1 MKKIHRK
8 LLRDLWA
15 SKGLFLAVTIV
26 IFLGVSLFGAA
37 FVGYLNLKTSYDY
50 TYEVLGMA
58 DFTIKTAEDATD
70 TRDALQ
76 NLSGVEHLTGRMNSA
91 IAMELPGGKRVE
103 ARVISLPSGDRAEVN
118 NIKVED
124 GYYFEPGQNNVL
136 LAQKSFADHHDIAPG
151 DEMVFAVQDQEMVFT
166 VAGIATS
173 PEYIFPAKSR
183 QEILISSEVWGVVF
197 IPEDAITDLMG
208 KSFMNEFCFLLE
220 DGSDVDATILQAE
233 EALASYGVMESI
245 TKEDQPSNAGLQMD
259 LQEFGEIAEIF
270 PMLFLIVGAMATY
283 ILLTRIVFN
292 QRTQIGVMRAMG
304 YSRRQVLFHYLSFAL
319 IIGILGSVLGT
330 IVGYLLS
337 GAVTHFYVGILGLPY
352 TKVDLHWMAIEEGMF
367 LGILPCIIAGIVPAF
382 AASRLSPAE
391 TMRTP
396 PPTSGRKLL
405 LEKVFPFLTH
415 LSAIWKIP
423 LRNIFRN
430 RLRSLYTI
438 IGVVFGVTL
447 ILVSAA
453 MIDSVEAFSKF
464 QFDDIQRYDAQITFA
479 KPQDR
484 ATQLSVVEYWEGMER
499 AEPLL
504 QIPARLGLG
513 DQDYSTVLI
522 GLTPDSDLLRVYS
535 TSGEQ
540 THVNDEGILLS
551 EGLQNKLDI
560 EVGDMLDIQSPHAT
574 IQLPVT
580 RFVKQ
585 TMGGFAYVSLN
596 QAQVLMEG
604 QDVIT
609 GLMIEGD
616 AQQMTSIREAAYDLD
631 TTASVELTAET
642 KSAVDEMM
650 RLIAYMMWIM
660 LAFGAALAMAI
671 VFTTVTVNI
680 LERRREIGTMRTIGE
695 SKGRIAI
702 MITIENLVLGL
713 AGLVPGAV
721 LGYAVAVQMFSL
733 FQSDMIS
740 FGLVIYPRTYV
751 LTAAVIMAI
760 MLISQLPSIRQAGRL
775 NLAQVVK
782 EQAS

>member
-8 LLRDLWA
+8 LIRDLWA
-15 SKGLFLAVTIV
+15 SKGLFLAVTMV

-50 TYEVLGMA
+50 TYETLGMA

-70 TRDALQ
+70 AKEALQ
-76 NLSGVEHLTGRMNSA
+76 NLSGIEQLTGRMNSA
-91 IAMELPGGKRVE
+91 IAMELPKGKRVE
-103 ARVISLPSGDRAEVN
+103 ARVISLSSGDRAKVN
-118 NIKVED
+118 DIKVED
-124 GYYFEPGQNNVL
+124 GDYFEPGQSDVL
-136 LAQKSFADHHDIAPG
+136 LVQKSFADHHDIAPG
-151 DEMVFAVQDQEMVFT
+151 NEMIFAVQDQEMKFT

-197 IPEDAITDLMG
+197 VPEDAIADLMG
-208 KSFMNEFCFLLE
+208 ESFMNEFCFLLE
-220 DGSDVDATILQAE
+220 DGADVDGTILQAE
-233 EALASYGVMESI
+233 EILASYGVMESI

-292 QRTQIGVMRAMG
+292 QRIQIGVMRAIG

-330 IVGYLLS
+330 IAGFLLS
-337 GAVTHFYVGILGLPY
+337 GVVTHFYVGILGLPY
-352 TKVDLHWMAIEEGMF
+352 TKLDLHWMAIEEGLF
-367 LGILPCIIAGIVPAF
+367 LGIIPCIIAGIVPAL
-382 AASRLSPAE
+382 AASRIGPAE
-391 TMRTP
+391 AMRTP
-396 PPTSGRKLL
+396 PPSAGRKLL
-405 LEKVFPFLTH
+405 LEKVFPFLSH
-415 LSAIWKIP
+415 MSAIWKLP

-430 RLRSLYTI
+430 RLRSLYTV

-453 MIDSVEAFSKF
+453 MIDSVDAFSKF
-464 QFDDIQRYDAQITFA
+464 QFDNIQRYDAQITFA
-479 KPQDR
+479 EPQDR
-484 ATQLSVVEYWEGMER
+484 TTHLAVVEDWEGMDR

-513 DQDYSTVLI
+513 EQNYSTLLI

-540 THVNDEGILLS
+540 THVSDEGILLS
-551 EGLQNKLDI
+551 EGLGDKLDV
-560 EVGDMLDIQSPHAT
+560 EVGDTLDIQSPYAV

-596 QAQVLMEG
+596 QAQALMGG

-616 AQQMTSIREAAYDLD
+616 AQQMGSMRETAYDLD

-650 RLIAYMMWIM
+650 SLIAYMMWVM
-660 LAFGAALAMAI
+660 LAFGAALALAI

-680 LERRREIGTMRTIGE
+680 LERRREIGTMRTLGE
-695 SKGRIAI
+695 SKRRIAI
-702 MITIENLVLGL
+702 MITIENLLLGL
-713 AGLVPGAV
+713 AGLAPGAL
-721 LGYAVAVQMFSL
+721 LGYATAMQMFSM

-740 FGLVIYPRTYV
+740 FGLVIYPRTYI
-751 LTAAVIMAI
+751 LTAAVIIAI
-760 MLISQLPSIRQAGRL
+760 MLISQLPSIRQAGKL